1 MKKIYNAPF
10 TKVVKIKA
18 EQMLQGSIELKGNY
32 NGTTM
37 TIAGKDDY
45 DEEDDLW

>member
-1 MKKIYNAPF
+1 MAPL

-37 TIAGKDDY
+37 TIGSKDD
-45 DEEDDLW
+45 DEEEYDLW

>member
-1 MKKIYNAPF
+1 MAPL

-18 EQMLQGSIELKGNY
+18 EQMLQASVELKGNY
-32 NGTTM
+32 NSTTM
-37 TIAGKDDY
+37 TIGSKDDY